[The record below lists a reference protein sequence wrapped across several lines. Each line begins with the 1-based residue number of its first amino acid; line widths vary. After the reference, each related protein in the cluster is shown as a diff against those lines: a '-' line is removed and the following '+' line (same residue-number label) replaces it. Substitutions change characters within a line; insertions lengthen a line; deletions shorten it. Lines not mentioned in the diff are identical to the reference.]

1 MKKTMKQLAGLVV
14 VLMMVL
20 SLGACETMKGLG
32 KDISSLGDK
41 IGDAASDDK
50 DKKETK
56 ENK

>member
-1 MKKTMKQLAGLVV
+1 MEKTMKQLAGLVV

-20 SLGACETMKGLG
+20 GLGACETMKGLG
-32 KDISSLGDK
+32 KDISSLGDT
-41 IGDAASDDK
+41 IGNAASDDK